1 MVAMS
6 TESPIVTWSSHAV
19 PRPRPRH
26 PAPALIVVYRI
37 VSGTLH
43 CTGNYGM
50 DAQKTMK
57 CPSLQKAWPLLAPI
71 CCGVTR
77 RRDQSSRCQ
86 HMLPPPPQHYLA
98 LLTSR
103 HSQP

>member
-1 MVAMS
+1 MMKDTEDSMVWLPMS

-19 PRPRPRH
+19 PRY
-26 PAPALIVVYRI
+26 PAPAPIVVYRI

-57 CPSLQKAWPLLAPI
+57 CRPCKKPGPLLAPI
-71 CCGVTR
+71 CC
-77 RRDQSSRCQ
+77 
-86 HMLPPPPQHYLA
+86 
-98 LLTSR
+98 
-103 HSQP
+103 